1 MFWRQIASQATV
13 ARAARAAAAVTAVG
27 TASLATA
34 ATCATRT
41 NDIELRYFDG
51 QGAVETSRLLM
62 ALSGCSYTDTR
73 WKMDMSQPYG
83 QRCPGFLAAKE
94 AGELKANLDRA
105 PILLVDGVAIGQSK
119 SIERFLAQYT
129 GLYGSNEVQGALID
143 AFTEH
148 IRDLKLMHAKAPDAA
163 KFTTEVLPAFLQ
175 KMERT
180 AGEDALGC
188 IVGTSLSLADV
199 ALYELLCDYFPAREA
214 YLRGRA
220 PAAAQP
226 GGAEGSDGGSSA
238 QGHEAMLKDCPK
250 LAAAVEAVGSH
261 PRIAAH
267 VASRQYTAPW

>member
-13 ARAARAAAAVTAVG
+13 ARAARAAAAVSVG

-73 WKMDMSQPYG
+73 WKMDMSRPYG
-83 QRCPGFLAAKE
+83 QRCPGFIAAKE

-105 PILLVDGVAIGQSK
+105 PVLLVDGVAIGQSK

-148 IRDLKLMHAKAPDAA
+148 IRDLKLMHAKAPDPA
-163 KFTTEVLPAFLQ
+163 KYSTELYTPLDLAILSMAVLS
-175 KMERT
+175 
-180 AGEDALGC
+180 AL
-188 IVGTSLSLADV
+188 TPLFSL
-199 ALYELLCDYFPAREA
+199 
-214 YLRGRA
+214 
-220 PAAAQP
+220 
-226 GGAEGSDGGSSA
+226 
-238 QGHEAMLKDCPK
+238 GHVLD
-250 LAAAVEAVGSH
+250 
-261 PRIAAH
+261 PR
-267 VASRQYTAPW
+267 